1 MEEGSVM
8 TRVVSSRDGV
18 GLPVKFRLKQLASN
32 TISRITIT
40 EKIDMHALA
49 RCRVQK
55 AQDALI
61 NCAQGHEGLVENTI
75 PSAEELS
82 AARVGAVGDPA
93 EPTFLARVVA
103 KAQVDTRKATRGQL
117 VMRNVVAAPE
127 DGDSASEGLEPG
139 DVGLGVVL
147 SLPRCLVAKRRVR
160 QVVVDVDPV
169 DGGVGPKLDRK
180 VG

>member
-61 NCAQGHEGLVENTI
+61 NCVQGHEGLVET
-75 PSAEELS
+75 
-82 AARVGAVGDPA
+82 AVPRAKEALQPRRPA
-93 EPTFLARVVA
+93 EPSLVARVES
-103 KAQVDTRKATRGQL
+103 KANVHTRFSARGQL
-117 VMRNVVAAPE
+117 VMRDFISAAK
-127 DGDSASEGLEPG
+127 DGSSAAKGAKPG
-139 DVGLGVVL
+139 DVG
-147 SLPRCLVAKRRVR
+147 
-160 QVVVDVDPV
+160 D
-169 DGGVGPKLDRK
+169 
-180 VG
+180 